1 MNRVYSFLVMLPVV
15 CDPGVV
21 AQRPVL
27 PLASTG
33 ELVVLTRNS
42 GTTRYIDSQGRY
54 AGLEYDLVELFAREL
69 GVRVRYLDRQPFYQV
84 LPALEENHAHLAAA
98 GVAIT
103 SDRLNQFLFGPA
115 YQLVQPTL
123 AYNTEGP
130 PPRDLR
136 DVVGKRLEVVKGSIA
151 VESLRQLK
159 KRYPKLTWTEV
170 AENDSEGLLSRLSD
184 GKVDYVITDS

>member
-1 MNRVYSFLVMLPVV
+1 SFLVMLPVV

-27 PLASTG
+27 PMASTG

-54 AGLEYDLVELFAREL
+54 AGLEYDLVELFAREM

-84 LPALEENHAHLAAA
+84 LPALDKNHAHLAAA

-103 SDRLNQFLFGPA
+103 SGRLNEFRFGPA
-115 YQLVQPTL
+115 YQMVQPML
-123 AYNTEGP
+123 AYNTDHRA
-130 PPRDLR
+130 PRELR
-136 DVVGKRLEVVKGSIA
+136 DVI
-151 VESLRQLK
+151 
-159 KRYPKLTWTEV
+159 
-170 AENDSEGLLSRLSD
+170 
-184 GKVDYVITDS
+184 